1 MASDME
7 TSDDEER
14 TSRTGAASTSQNQPG
29 SAANADDAEFDRILG
44 GDTDDD
50 ENNDDSDSGIEDPT
64 AALKNQVD
72 RERRKRAHESSQAT
86 TRKVRKVVVGQKLPS
101 QSSGLS
107 RSIRNFIKFMMG
119 MPASVSS
126 YPAGPTS
133 TEWGIWH
140 NWTKNRYDKVTAHL
154 EIFSEKHKEVPKP
167 TFKKMYREELDR
179 IRKKLTPP
187 PFIATPD
194 VLNSEINIPMHV
206 KKSCEQEIQIAGFG
220 RLTFEWKA
228 RSFTTS
234 PWNGT
239 LGTILMKHYYQW
251 AKSQPGTFWDE
262 TSSMEKIL
270 DRWVQGQGKLMK
282 KADRSDGKSLEDLK
296 IEKSR
301 KATIN
306 QGKTKIAEKRR
317 DVAMKKM
324 GNQPS
329 LALLFTKETISD
341 WEDQPSPA
349 KPKRI
354 VLQWRSPAF
363 TACSLKLDEMAL
375 TICKTTAERASIRK
389 LLERDPVA
397 ITNVP
402 VEFEAVPRKL
412 PIDAYD
418 STFLSGLSPVEK
430 EHLDMGDAIDLDSK
444 VQTLNEMTLR
454 GRGGAGIPLISRGN
468 VGGLGVGGVQGP
480 SSGT

>member
-29 SAANADDAEFDRILG
+29 SAANADDAEFDRMLG

-296 IEKSR
+296 
-301 KATIN
+301 
-306 QGKTKIAEKRR
+306 
-317 DVAMKKM
+317 
-324 GNQPS
+324 
-329 LALLFTKETISD
+329 
-341 WEDQPSPA
+341 
-349 KPKRI
+349 
-354 VLQWRSPAF
+354 
-363 TACSLKLDEMAL
+363 
-375 TICKTTAERASIRK
+375 
-389 LLERDPVA
+389 
-397 ITNVP
+397 
-402 VEFEAVPRKL
+402 
-412 PIDAYD
+412 
-418 STFLSGLSPVEK
+418 
-430 EHLDMGDAIDLDSK
+430 
-444 VQTLNEMTLR
+444 
-454 GRGGAGIPLISRGN
+454 
-468 VGGLGVGGVQGP
+468 
-480 SSGT
+480 